1 MSDDRANIAV
11 PRDAYAAMADAMRR
25 AVIDRGASKATRKAA
40 FSALLA
46 LVDAGLIRDTS
57 AIRQRKTQ
65 VAPAEAHTQTRLR
78 FHGLT
83 FPTRRPLVSNTR

>member
-25 AVIDRGASKATRKAA
+25 AVIDSGASKATHKAA

-46 LVDAGLIRDTS
+46 LVDAGLIRTPRLFAS
-57 AIRQRKTQ
+57 ERRKWH
-65 VAPAEAHTQTRLR
+65 PPKHI
-78 FHGLT
+78 H
-83 FPTRRPLVSNTR
+83 RRGCVFTG